1 VRIVVCLH
9 APRQGDSAL
18 GRDDAHALAHAL
30 TLGPGHTV
38 TAVLAGDASQV
49 GPLLRALSAGATRA
63 VRFTGEDYSG
73 ADFHTLGQALAT
85 GIRRVGAD
93 LVLMGARSENDG
105 LGGVPASA
113 ARQLG
118 MVHVASIETL
128 AAGADRT
135 VTHVEVGVRGG
146 GRWRRLRVSLPAVLS
161 VSAGPPGPFAP
172 PDTTGNPADVE
183 SLSLV
188 DPDTTLVRRRLELLG
203 RLEPA
208 ARGTALVS
216 SAGELVEALAGLRG
230 G

>member
-9 APRQGDSAL
+9 VPRQGESAL
-18 GRDDAHALAHAL
+18 GRADGHALAHAL
-30 TLGPGHTV
+30 ALGPGHTV

-49 GPLLRALSAGATRA
+49 GPLLRALSVGATRA

-118 MVHVASIETL
+118 MVHVAAVETVA
-128 AAGADRT
+128 AAGGA
-135 VTHVEVGVRGG
+135 HVEAGVRGG

-172 PDTTGNPADVE
+172 PDTTGNPAAVE
-183 SLSLV
+183 ALSLV

-216 SAGELVEALAGLRG
+216 SASELVEALAGLRG